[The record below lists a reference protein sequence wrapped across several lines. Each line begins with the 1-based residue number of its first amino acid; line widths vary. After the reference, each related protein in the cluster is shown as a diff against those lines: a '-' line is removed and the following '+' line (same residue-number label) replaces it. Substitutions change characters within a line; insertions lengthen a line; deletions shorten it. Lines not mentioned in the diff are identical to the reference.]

1 MRVLFWYE
9 NFFQKEYSFHS
20 FFGILERELFWY
32 ENFSQKECSF
42 HIPIYIVERV
52 LFWSQKECGLSH
64 GSDQLSFSGQFH
76 QTHWSHGHHSYQVDR
91 KPISDS
97 SGIILQFDRYSI
109 AVAVSNLKNFA
120 ENPFYMMG
128 HKCFCRQKS
137 IECVKKFRFHAF

>member
-64 GSDQLSFSGQFH
+64 GGVRTNNFFTFIFSC
-76 QTHWSHGHHSYQVDR
+76 
-91 KPISDS
+91 PNS
-97 SGIILQFDRYSI
+97 SKS
-109 AVAVSNLKNFA
+109 AEKNF
-120 ENPFYMMG
+120 FHMG
-128 HKCFCRQKS
+128 GGYPLLTCRTWIIFMIVTKCKVFFNFFQIFFLFLQKKS
-137 IECVKKFRFHAF
+137 VGST